1 MLLLY
6 RLEVPSEKMLKSS
19 VVILFI
25 FFFPYI
31 KSLAVSETLQQLDYI
46 LPERVLSTY
55 RFPLSLIPVPV
66 VPVVPA
72 LSLLISYIDYW
83 LDHRQYWALTF
94 LSSRYSPSYFPPEA
108 LQVYLPFPCLHEQ
121 TIMRSDFVTS
131 RRIFTLILQPSRLR
145 TCGEQ

>member
-6 RLEVPSEKMLKSS
+6 RLEVPSKKMLKSS

-55 RFPLSLIPVPV
+55 RFPLSLIPVSV

-72 LSLLISYIDYW
+72 LSLLISYIDY
-83 LDHRQYWALTF
+83 
-94 LSSRYSPSYFPPEA
+94 
-108 LQVYLPFPCLHEQ
+108 
-121 TIMRSDFVTS
+121 
-131 RRIFTLILQPSRLR
+131 
-145 TCGEQ
+145 

>member
-6 RLEVPSEKMLKSS
+6 RLEVPSKKMLKSS

-46 LPERVLSTY
+46 VPERLLSTY

-72 LSLLISYIDYW
+72 LSLLISYIDY
-83 LDHRQYWALTF
+83 
-94 LSSRYSPSYFPPEA
+94 
-108 LQVYLPFPCLHEQ
+108 
-121 TIMRSDFVTS
+121 
-131 RRIFTLILQPSRLR
+131 
-145 TCGEQ
+145 

>member
-46 LPERVLSTY
+46 VPERLLSTY

-72 LSLLISYIDYW
+72 LSLLISYIDY
-83 LDHRQYWALTF
+83 
-94 LSSRYSPSYFPPEA
+94 
-108 LQVYLPFPCLHEQ
+108 
-121 TIMRSDFVTS
+121 
-131 RRIFTLILQPSRLR
+131 
-145 TCGEQ
+145 